1 MKRNNTETVG
11 AVITQFLRETGLEKP
26 FLEHKLVEAWP
37 HVLGNMVARYTGKIE
52 IKNGVLYVHITSSAL
67 RQELFLARF
76 QLVKK
81 LNDYVGAEVISDI
94 RLLG

>member
-1 MKRNNTETVG
+1 MKYKNIVTIGEAIV
-11 AVITQFLRETGLEKP
+11 QFLREEKLEKS

-37 HVLGNMVARYTGKIE
+37 RVLGNAVARYTGKIE
-52 IKNGVLYVHITSSAL
+52 INNGVLFVHITSSAL

-76 QLVKK
+76 RLVKK
-81 LNDYVGAEVISDI
+81 LNEEVGAEVISDI